1 VRSDGERN
9 GEFTELAD
17 SATKW
22 AAGPEGSRAPPE
34 KKILRAL
41 TDNLRLIFFFCSNTT
56 SRLASAS
63 ACLRDAQQA
72 SHEREGEAARA
83 RVWPSEGRNVGAKVF
98 ARARGEGSP
107 CRPSQG

>member
-1 VRSDGERN
+1 MRSDGERN

-41 TDNLRLIFFFCSNTT
+41 TDNLRPVFVLFFFLFQHDVSPRLGLGLS
-56 SRLASAS
+56 SRRAAS
-63 ACLRDAQQA
+63 Q
-72 SHEREGEAARA
+72 
-83 RVWPSEGRNVGAKVF
+83 P
-98 ARARGEGSP
+98 
-107 CRPSQG
+107 